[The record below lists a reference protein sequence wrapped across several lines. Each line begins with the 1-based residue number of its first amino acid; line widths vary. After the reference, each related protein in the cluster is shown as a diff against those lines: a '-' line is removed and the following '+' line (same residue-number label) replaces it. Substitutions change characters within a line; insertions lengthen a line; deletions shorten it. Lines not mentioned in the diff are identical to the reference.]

1 MLKNLAIV
9 LRAAQLYS
17 HAAHNLISG
26 ESFFADHSFAGD
38 VYGAMESAYDSVVER
53 AIGTGEKLD
62 LLAMNVSAAKL
73 VADCKTGTV
82 SDIFEQLLE
91 NESSL
96 RREIESA
103 HDGASAGTINMLDQ
117 LSDDSEVRTYKIK
130 QRLK

>member
-1 MLKNLAIV
+1 MLKNLATV

-17 HAAHNLISG
+17 HAAHNLVSG
-26 ESFFADHSFAGD
+26 ANFFADHAFAGD

-62 LLAMNVSAAKL
+62 LLGMNVAASKMI
-73 VADCKTGTV
+73 ADCKVDTV
-82 SDIFEQLLE
+82 EDIFEQLLE

-96 RREIESA
+96 RREIEA
-103 HDGASAGTINMLDQ
+103 ARTGASAGTVNLLDQ
-117 LSDDSEVRTYKIK
+117 LSDDSEVSTYKIQ